1 MVVVGAWDSIRVDPS
16 VWGFGFT
23 MGVLQY
29 TVRGATRRLVQWQCS
44 GKPGW
49 VPGVGLVPRVWRD
62 SSGVLQPQTGL
73 LDMEAGQKRKWEEMA
88 AGASSSRGTNTAAF
102 SDAAQQQAYDA
113 PWMRP
118 SQARQHPMQRVA
130 NASAVLT
137 RQRQQQLAAPV
148 VSAPAHDDL
157 ADPLTGLL
165 QPPPRDAQWLP
176 AYRRL
181 QLLCLP
187 KRLRVFGW
195 RLLHNALWVGARKMH
210 FRPRAEC
217 VCQHEQ
223 CMSVLPV
230 PLQTLSHVLLDCPV
244 AVEVWSWFLTLWR
257 RIHPNT
263 PVDATAQLLVLDD
276 LSVDLVPLPLQPL
289 WTFLRLLLLE
299 SLWSGRGD
307 SAKGKAARSADAI
320 KHRFVGIV
328 HQQVTNDWHRTK
340 HDIRW
345 HAGVPASWFRGLSP
359 ELKVADFKALWCVG
373 GVIATVG
380 ADPLT
385 GVATHSFHLTVS

>member
-1 MVVVGAWDSIRVDPS
+1 
-16 VWGFGFT
+16 
-23 MGVLQY
+23 
-29 TVRGATRRLVQWQCS
+29 
-44 GKPGW
+44 
-49 VPGVGLVPRVWRD
+49 
-62 SSGVLQPQTGL
+62 
-73 LDMEAGQKRKWEEMA
+73 
-88 AGASSSRGTNTAAF
+88 
-102 SDAAQQQAYDA
+102 
-113 PWMRP
+113 
-118 SQARQHPMQRVA
+118 
-130 NASAVLT
+130 
-137 RQRQQQLAAPV
+137 
-148 VSAPAHDDL
+148 
-157 ADPLTGLL
+157 
-165 QPPPRDAQWLP
+165 
-176 AYRRL
+176 
-181 QLLCLP
+181 
-187 KRLRVFGW
+187 
-195 RLLHNALWVGARKMH
+195 
-210 FRPRAEC
+210 
-217 VCQHEQ
+217 
-223 CMSVLPV
+223 MSVLPV

-263 PVDATAQLLVLDD
+263 TVAATVQLLVLDD

-328 HQQVTNDWHRTK
+328 HQQVRNDWHRTK